1 MSLLDAYRQKLEAQI
16 NEQKAKL
23 DLLKARAS
31 KAAAHGKIL
40 GYEELAHADQ
50 HLGQVKAKF
59 KELANAGGHALAE
72 IRTGMGK
79 ALDDL
84 KTSTQKAAVHL
95 KSHAPAPVPKSAPR
109 PKKPARA
116 KARKPVVPLHR
127 ARPAQPV
134 RRSKTKRK

>member
-1 MSLLDAYRQKLEAQI
+1 
-16 NEQKAKL
+16 
-23 DLLKARAS
+23 
-31 KAAAHGKIL
+31 
-40 GYEELAHADQ
+40 
-50 HLGQVKAKF
+50 
-59 KELANAGGHALAE
+59 
-72 IRTGMGK
+72 